1 MKRFFLAM
9 VAFPGL
15 MSASA
20 LACDGQVGKTIYEDT
35 FADDSGGWDLTPP
48 VSAIKP
54 PNFVI
59 TFNANSSNISS
70 QVLTFHA
77 KEADFCVEGTVPKAL
92 PPDNNFGLGLEFWA
106 SDYKNLWM
114 ALLVSDGT
122 VSLWTM
128 TNSAWNSIV
137 KVPNA
142 PGFKADGPNA
152 LRVTTLGGK
161 IVVSL
166 NGQPVKTVRAQVP
179 EGDFRFGIYGQLD
192 KPADGATP
200 ILVTSYKVTSG
211 Q

>member
-1 MKRFFLAM
+1 MKRLFLAT
-9 VAFPGL
+9 VAFPVL

-20 LACDGQVGKTIYEDT
+20 LACNGQVGKTIYEDT

-48 VSAIKP
+48 LNAIKP

-59 TFNANSSNISS
+59 TLNGANSGVNS
-70 QVLTFHA
+70 QVLTFKA

-92 PPDNNFGLGLEFWA
+92 APDNSFALGLEFWA
-106 SDYKNLWM
+106 TDYRNLWL
-114 ALLVSDGT
+114 AEVSSDGT
-122 VSLWTM
+122 VSLWTL
-128 TNSAWNSIV
+128 TNGTWSQVI
-137 KVPNA
+137 KFPNA
-142 PGFKADGPNA
+142 PGFKPDGSNA
-152 LRVTTLGGK
+152 LRVTTLGSK
-161 IVVSL
+161 IAISL

-192 KPADGATP
+192 KPTDGATP